1 MSSWPHGRATVLRLL
16 EEGSLDLVTANT
28 NFAMRLCDEANRHL
42 QAVQTILEVDPSG
55 AFQLAYDAARKA
67 CNALLAQQGLR
78 ATHLNGH
85 RAISDLMK
93 DQFSNNGDHAVL
105 GKLNS
110 LRRSRADSQYPSEL
124 TPSVSIEDAI
134 YCYETSNDILKVV
147 REILEGGQLGTFT
160 DS

>member
-147 REILEGGQLGTFT
+147 KEILEGGQLGTFT

>member
-124 TPSVSIEDAI
+124 TPSVSIEDAT
-134 YCYETSNDILKVV
+134 YCYETSLNILKVV
-147 REILEGGQLGTFT
+147 KEILEGGQLGTFT